1 MYIFYTKIVLIIYI
15 CLLKQQAISDGNSKL
30 DEEFTVARL
39 YISKMKSEV
48 KNLVQRCNF
57 FELSQ
62 TDMNKK
68 VMFVDLT
75 NDNTY
80 TNKLVCIF
88 FLFDKG

>member
-1 MYIFYTKIVLIIYI
+1 MVHFRKQFFFIIYI
-15 CLLKQQAISDGNSKL
+15 YLLKQQAISDGNSKL

-68 VMFVDLT
+68 VIFS
-75 NDNTY
+75 
-80 TNKLVCIF
+80 KLNN
-88 FLFDKG
+88 